1 MIKLLLNH
9 LLIQKKRNFTWSSF
23 FLAIYFYCVFFGV
36 CVYLALTFDT
46 KYFTNISTTQQ
57 TIILSV
63 ICCGIMVF
71 DIVIKLLLS
80 DNPSIMPS
88 YIKTRPISNYT
99 WNKFIITS
107 LFLDFFT
114 YSWVLPLAI
123 VSYLL
128 FDPLLASMYSLQ
140 FLLISLTTSV
150 ISTSFKKT
158 TKVSIRFSIL
168 ALWLIWF
175 IISIGVTIAS
185 LFIPPVIFIF
195 SFCILDIIAFFLFS
209 LYMNEIHGYN
219 EINSKEKGFNIFSF
233 HSKYAIELRPFFRT
247 PILKKCSIVGLLFP
261 IYTYIEIIINDGNI
275 PKPILC
281 YVVISI
287 VFMPAIYLQYSL
299 NVIISYIDGIWT
311 KPLSIKRILS
321 IQYKISILLST
332 ILTII
337 MFPIYFISSTPVAM
351 LLLSCWML
359 SIGYCNV
366 LCLLFIFITKPFN
379 LFEKSMFKQQN
390 NKITTKTLAL
400 GSLVLFIPLLI
411 YFILPDIYVYI
422 LFILLGIIGLS
433 LHNNVISKISQYY
446 YIKRHKYFE
455 TYRK

>member
-1 MIKLLLNH
+1 
-9 LLIQKKRNFTWSSF
+9 
-23 FLAIYFYCVFFGV
+23 
-36 CVYLALTFDT
+36 
-46 KYFTNISTTQQ
+46 
-57 TIILSV
+57 
-63 ICCGIMVF
+63 
-71 DIVIKLLLS
+71 
-80 DNPSIMPS
+80 
-88 YIKTRPISNYT
+88 
-99 WNKFIITS
+99 
-107 LFLDFFT
+107 
-114 YSWVLPLAI
+114 
-123 VSYLL
+123 
-128 FDPLLASMYSLQ
+128 
-140 FLLISLTTSV
+140 
-150 ISTSFKKT
+150 
-158 TKVSIRFSIL
+158 
-168 ALWLIWF
+168 
-175 IISIGVTIAS
+175 
-185 LFIPPVIFIF
+185 
-195 SFCILDIIAFFLFS
+195 
-209 LYMNEIHGYN
+209 
-219 EINSKEKGFNIFSF
+219 
-233 HSKYAIELRPFFRT
+233 
-247 PILKKCSIVGLLFP
+247 
-261 IYTYIEIIINDGNI
+261 
-275 PKPILC
+275 
-281 YVVISI
+281 
-287 VFMPAIYLQYSL
+287 MPAIYLQYSL

-321 IQYKISILLST
+321 NQYKISILLST